1 MGEDELSMVETL
13 FLKLGR
19 GRSNEKLNSC
29 VPSEHLHSVCSKRQK
44 RRCKK
49 KSVFSNYL
57 DDNDRK
63 STFIT
68 LQTVAGQVKSNF
80 RISNGLEKLE
90 K

>member
-13 FLKLGR
+13 FLKLDR
-19 GRSNEKLNSC
+19 GRLNEKLNSY

-44 RRCKK
+44 CKK
-49 KSVFSNYL
+49 KKKKSDCLHFSNDL

-68 LQTVAGQVKSNF
+68 LERVADQV
-80 RISNGLEKLE
+80 L
-90 K
+90 